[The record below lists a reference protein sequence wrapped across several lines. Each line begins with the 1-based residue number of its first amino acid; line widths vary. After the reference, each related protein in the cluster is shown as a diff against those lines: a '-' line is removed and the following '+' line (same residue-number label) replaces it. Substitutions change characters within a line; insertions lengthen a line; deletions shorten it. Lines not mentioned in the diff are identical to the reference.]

1 MKTILVTGA
10 NGQLGSEIQNLATD
24 IKSFEFIF
32 SDVTTLDITDEV
44 DLSYFFENNKID
56 YIINCAAY
64 TAVDKAEDNVEI
76 CNKINATAIKNLIG
90 FSRENNI
97 KFITISTD
105 YVFNGT
111 NSRPYTEDDKTIPN
125 SVYGSSK
132 LAGELEALKYENSII
147 IRTSWLYSH
156 YGPNFIKTMLTL
168 AETRSEL
175 NVIFDQIGTP
185 TYAADL
191 AEAIIEIIRYS
202 ENTEFVSGI
211 YNYSNEGVTSWYD
224 FAKSIFRITD
234 TNCKVYPIETKDY
247 PTPAIRP
254 HYSLLNKA
262 KIKNTFN
269 LFIPHWEDSLRE
281 CLKEHQKNNFIE

>member
-281 CLKEHQKNNFIE
+281 CLKEHQKK